1 MVTDEPQTD
10 CRFCSIISQ
19 RNGEDPIGTAGT
31 YEHWLIV
38 ELPQPW
44 SDKIWQ
50 QDPKIQPIVEI
61 VKNLVLKHE
70 VKLRVMAIAPDRE
83 YSQAD
88 YTRVLYYRRPQGPF
102 AQFEKLEY
110 GIPSENVTGL
120 AIALLKQIIDEPNEL
135 SAFESYR
142 EPGDRI
148 REILVCT
155 HANVDI
161 ACGRFGYPIYK
172 QLREQYASKT
182 LRVWRC
188 SHFGGHR
195 FAPTLIDFP
204 QGRIW
209 GHLEPE
215 ILDLLIQQKGD
226 VMGLYP
232 FYRGWTGFN
241 QLEQIAE
248 REIWMQE
255 GWDWLKYP
263 KTSQVLETDES
274 AIRKYSYK
282 LLSLLPSARL
292 KFLVNRLNKDINSA
306 VIQIGFESP
315 LGYRAYKASVEAKDE
330 VVTAIKSGEKM
341 ELKKVKQYGVTDLIK
356 IR

>member
-1 MVTDEPQTD
+1 MVTDELQAD
-10 CRFCSIISQ
+10 CRFCSIISKG
-19 RNGEDPIGTAGT
+19 NGEDPIGTAGT
-31 YEHWLIV
+31 YEHWLIL
-38 ELPQPW
+38 ELRQPW
-44 SDKIWQ
+44 SDDMWQ
-50 QDPKIQPIVEI
+50 RDSKIQAILAV
-61 VKNLVLKHE
+61 VKDVVIKHQ
-70 VKLRVMAIAPDRE
+70 VRLRPMAIAPDRE
-83 YSQAD
+83 YSQAG

-110 GIPSENVTGL
+110 SIPSENIARL

-142 EPGDRI
+142 ESGDRF

-155 HANVDI
+155 HANVDV
-161 ACGRFGYPIYK
+161 ACGRFGYPIYR
-172 QLREQYASKT
+172 QLRKQYASRT

-215 ILDLLIQQKGD
+215 ILDLLIEQKGE
-226 VMGLYP
+226 VTGLYQ
-232 FYRGWTGFN
+232 FYRGWTGLN

-263 KTSQVLETDES
+263 KTSQILETDENP
-274 AIRKYSYK
+274 IRKYSYK
-282 LLSLLPSARL
+282 LLSLIPSGHL
-292 KFLVNRLNKDINSA
+292 KLFLYMLDKNINRA

-315 LGYRAYKASVEAKDE
+315 LGYRAYKARVEVKDE
-330 VVTAIKSGEKM
+330 VVTAIKSGTKM
-341 ELKKVKQYGVTDLIK
+341 KLKKVKQYGVTDLMK
-356 IR
+356 V